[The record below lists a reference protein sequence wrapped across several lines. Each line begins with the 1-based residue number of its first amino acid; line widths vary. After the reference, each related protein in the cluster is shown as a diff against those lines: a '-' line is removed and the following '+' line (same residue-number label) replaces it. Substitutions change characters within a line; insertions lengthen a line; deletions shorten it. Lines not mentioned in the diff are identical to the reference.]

1 MDRDAVI
8 ATLRAHEAEIRALG
22 VDALYLYGSVA
33 RGEAVPQSDVDFFCE
48 YSRSDFS
55 LLTLIGV
62 RDRLA
67 RWLDRAVDLS
77 TRDGLHPYLRPR
89 ILRTAVRVM

>member
-33 RGEAVPQSDVDFFCE
+33 RGEAGPESDVDLFCE

-55 LLTLIGV
+55 LVTLVGV

>member
-1 MDRDAVI
+1 MERDAVI

-22 VDALYLYGSVA
+22 VDARYLYGSVA
-33 RGEAVPQSDVDFFCE
+33 RGEAGPDSDVDLFCE

-55 LLTLIGV
+55 IVSLARVQRVLSGHLDRPVDLLT
-62 RDRLA
+62 RD
-67 RWLDRAVDLS
+67 S
-77 TRDGLHPYLRPR
+77 LHPYLRPR

>member
-1 MDRDAVI
+1 MERDAVI

-33 RGEAVPQSDVDFFCE
+33 RGEAGLESDVDLFCD
-48 YSRSDFS
+48 YSRADFS
-55 LLTLIGV
+55 LLTLIRV
-62 RDRLA
+62 RDHLA
-67 RWLDRAVDLS
+67 QWLGRAVDLS

-89 ILRTAVRVM
+89 ILRTAVQVM